1 MSWVTIIWS
10 MTAAACLTL
19 ALMHGYIWCRQREAW
34 ANLLFAVMAVATA
47 ALAGCE
53 LAMMRA
59 ATPAAFGTALR
70 WLHLPAWVVILS
82 LAGFVRLYLNAG
94 RTWLFW
100 SICGLRT
107 LSLILN
113 FLLGQNLNYW
123 EITRLQ
129 PVHFLGETVSVAG
142 QGVPNHWMLVGQT
155 TYLLLLVF
163 VVDATLTAWR
173 RSDRRRALVVGGSVI
188 FFVIAA
194 TGEATAVL
202 WQAVRWPITASLP
215 ALGTVAAMAYEL
227 TRDALRAAQLVR
239 ELQASET
246 RVSLAT
252 KAAGLRLWEWDMVR
266 DEILATDR
274 TQTHS
279 SPAQFERRG
288 FNQFLQSVHADDR
301 EPVSHAVA
309 KSMNGDGEL
318 EAEYRVVLP
327 NGATRWMVSRGRVE
341 FNGVGK
347 PVRMRGVSLDITR
360 HKEAEEALRESE
372 ARFRIL
378 ADTAPVLIWMSGPD
392 RLCTFFNKGWLDFTG
407 RTLEQEL
414 GNGWTKGVHEKD
426 FDHCLE
432 VYVNAFDARREFMM
446 EYRLRRHD
454 SEYRWVLDQGVPR
467 FAPDGAFLGYIGSCI
482 DISEHKQS
490 ELEIAQQRNELAHIA
505 RVSTMGELAASLAHE
520 LNQPLGAI
528 LSNAEAA
535 ELFLQQDPPP
545 LHEVREILAEIR
557 KDDQRAGDI
566 IRRMHTLL
574 RKHELALVPL
584 NLNELVQDT
593 LKLVSADAALRKTAI
608 RADLVPDPPPL
619 LGDRVHL
626 QQVLL
631 NLILNAMEAMAPQPA
646 ERRKLVVRTACNQA
660 GEVEMAV
667 IDSGPGIAPD
677 NLHRLFEAFYTTKP
691 KGMGMGLSIAR
702 RIVKTHGGRLW
713 AENNTDGGAT
723 FRFTLPAAP
732 IPQKT

>member
-1 MSWVTIIWS
+1 MSWITVIWS
-10 MTAAACLTL
+10 MTASACLTL
-19 ALMHGYIWCRQREAW
+19 ALMHGFIWFRQREAW

-59 ATPAAFGTALR
+59 ATPAEFGTALR
-70 WLHLPAWVVILS
+70 WLHVPAWVVILS

-94 RTWLFW
+94 RAWLLW

-129 PVHFLGETVSVAG
+129 PVYFLGETVSIAG

-163 VVDATLTAWR
+163 VMDATLTAWR
-173 RSDRRRALVVGGSVI
+173 RGDRRRALVVGGSVI

-194 TGEATAVL
+194 TGEATVVL

-215 ALGTVAAMAYEL
+215 ALGTIAAMAYEL
-227 TRDALRAAQLVR
+227 TRDALRAAQLAR

-252 KAAGLRLWEWDMVR
+252 NAAGLRLWEWDMVR

-288 FNQFLQSVHADDR
+288 FNQFLQSLHPDDR
-301 EPVSHAVA
+301 DPVSHAVA
-309 KSMNGDGEL
+309 KSMNGDGEF
-318 EAEYRVVLP
+318 EGEYRVLLP

-341 FNGVGK
+341 FNGTGK

-360 HKEAEEALRESE
+360 RKEAEEALRESE

-392 RLCTFFNKGWLDFTG
+392 KLCTFFNKGWLDFTG

-414 GNGWTKGVHEKD
+414 GNGWTKGVHGKD

-432 VYVNAFDARREFMM
+432 VYANAFDTRREFMM
-446 EYRLRRHD
+446 EYRLRRQD
-454 SEYRWVLDQGVPR
+454 GEYRWVLDTGVPR
-467 FAPDGAFLGYIGSCI
+467 LAPDGTFLGYIGSCI
-482 DISEHKQS
+482 DISERKQS
-490 ELEIAQQRNELAHIA
+490 ELELAQQRNELAHIA

-545 LHEVREILAEIR
+545 LHEVREILVEIR

-566 IRRMHTLL
+566 IHRMHTLL
-574 RKHELALVPL
+574 RKHELALQPL
-584 NLNELVQDT
+584 HLTELVQDV
-593 LKLVSADAALRKTAI
+593 LKLVGADAALRKTPI
-608 RADLVPDPPPL
+608 QADLMPDPPPL

-631 NLILNAMEAMAPQPA
+631 NLTLNAMEAMARQPA
-646 ERRKLVVRTACNQA
+646 ELRKLVVRTAYSRT
-660 GEVEMAV
+660 GEVEVAV

-677 NLHRLFEAFYTTKP
+677 DLPRLFEAFYTTKP

-713 AENNTDGGAT
+713 AENNADGGAT

-732 IPQKT
+732 DAKKT